1 MMSESQALE
10 TLSREDPEAAG
21 DARAALAWLT
31 GDEGLE
37 TISLLRLQ
45 EFLWYALPVKW
56 PMSTPGR
63 VGVAKALGRLFLLAG
78 LDRYA
83 GVCSSTG
90 TEKIINAYA
99 DGHEEG
105 IAAYTEAIEESNAA
119 PPDTELLAWG
129 SVMGSQERA
138 AYDACAAALE
148 LAFASG
154 ELSVGVRGWRTRRLD
169 IVNRWLTGECFP
181 GGPTPPDTP
190 ATGEIA
196 SPQTPLTP
204 LGSHGTDTWLG
215 RISAERI
222 DAWAHGRPGERS
234 RLARGLIP
242 RLLEP
247 PAVPEDPLPTL
258 RWLLGRAGEG
268 LRLTARHYIAPA
280 LVTEAVEEFGWRDQ
294 LVGTLRQELDVFPL
308 HTLRGLAQTEMGA
321 IRRRSASLVLTKT
334 GKLMTADPAARWHIG
349 TAALIGPDDGPQPDF
364 SVAVREAALMVI
376 LTSGPTGY
384 DELTKQL
391 TDLHGVE
398 GWAAGGGRHGTGLHS
413 TGLASAVR
421 TELYTL
427 RHRLWALHLLGAE
440 RSFSAPLA
448 LNETGV
454 AAARRARG
462 GHRRLHRGHRGVER
476 GPSGHRPARLG
487 LGHGPAGAR
496 RLRRLRRR
504 PGTGLRLRRAMRG
517 GARLAHPADGDRQ
530 PLADR
535 PARGRRRPAGP
546 RRPAGRLRR
555 RGRSR
560 RWSTG
565 R

>member
-83 GVCSSTG
+83 GVCSSAG
-90 TEKIINAYA
+90 TEKIITAYA
-99 DGHEEG
+99 DGHEDG

-154 ELSVGVRGWRTRRLD
+154 ELSVGARGWRTKRVD
-169 IVNRWLTGECFP
+169 IVNRWLTGRP
-181 GGPTPPDTP
+181 GGDLP
-190 ATGEIA
+190 AGLPAGDLDGDLPAGDLDGSLPAGDLDGGAEPGQA
-196 SPQTPLTP
+196 LDGSP
-204 LGSHGTDTWLG
+204 GTDTWLG

-247 PAVPEDPLPTL
+247 PAVPDDPLPTL

-268 LRLTARHYIAPA
+268 LRLTARYYIAPA

-308 HTLRGLAQTEMGA
+308 HTLRGMAQSEMGA
-321 IRRRSASLVLTKT
+321 IRRRSTSLVLTKT

-398 GWAAGGGRHGTGLHS
+398 GWAAAGGAGAGRAGTGRHGTGLHS

-421 TELYTL
+421 TELYAL

-448 LNETGV
+448 LTETGV
-454 AAARRARG
+454 AAALSALLARA
-462 GHRRLHRGHRGVER
+462 L
-476 GPSGHRPARLG
+476 RPRHHLG
-487 LGHGPAGAR
+487 LG
-496 RLRRLRRR
+496 
-504 PGTGLRLRRAMRG
+504 
-517 GARLAHPADGDRQ
+517 
-530 PLADR
+530 
-535 PARGRRRPAGP
+535 
-546 RRPAGRLRR
+546 
-555 RGRSR
+555 
-560 RWSTG
+560 
-565 R
+565 

>member
-1 MMSESQALE
+1 MMTESQALE
-10 TLSREDPEAAG
+10 TLTRQDPEAAG

-56 PMSTPGR
+56 PMSTSGR

-83 GVCSSTG
+83 AVCSSPG
-90 TEKIINAYA
+90 TEMIITAYA

-148 LAFASG
+148 LAFAAG
-154 ELSVGVRGWRTRRLD
+154 ELSAGTRGWRTKRVD
-169 IVNRWLTGECFP
+169 IVNRWLTGRP
-181 GGPTPPDTP
+181 
-190 ATGEIA
+190 EISA
-196 SPQTPLTP
+196 SPPAEDDAP
-204 LGSHGTDTWLG
+204 GNDTWLS

-247 PAVPEDPLPTL
+247 PAVPDDPLPTL
-258 RWLLGRAGEG
+258 GWLLSHADEG

-280 LVTEAVEEFGWRDQ
+280 LVTEAVDTFGWRDQ

-308 HTLRGLAQTEMGA
+308 HTLRGMAQTEMGA
-321 IRRRSASLVLTKT
+321 IRRSRTSLVLTRT

-364 SVAVREAALMVI
+364 SVAVREAALLVI

-384 DELTKQL
+384 DELTRLL
-391 TDLHGVE
+391 TDIHGVE
-398 GWAAGGGRHGTGLHS
+398 GWAAGVGPGRPNSGQHGGSQHGGSQHGGSQHS
-413 TGLASAVR
+413 SGLASAVR

-427 RHRLWALHLLGAE
+427 RHRLWALHLLGDE
-440 RSFSAPLA
+440 RTFSAPLS
-448 LNETGV
+448 LTETGV
-454 AAARRARG
+454 AAALSALLARA
-462 GHRRLHRGHRGVER
+462 L
-476 GPSGHRPARLG
+476 RPRHHLG
-487 LGHGPAGAR
+487 LG
-496 RLRRLRRR
+496 
-504 PGTGLRLRRAMRG
+504 
-517 GARLAHPADGDRQ
+517 
-530 PLADR
+530 
-535 PARGRRRPAGP
+535 
-546 RRPAGRLRR
+546 
-555 RGRSR
+555 
-560 RWSTG
+560 
-565 R
+565 

>member
-1 MMSESQALE
+1 MMTESQALE
-10 TLSREDPEAAG
+10 TLTREDPEAAG
-21 DARAALAWLT
+21 DAKAALAWLT

-63 VGVAKALGRLFLLAG
+63 VGVAKALGRLFTLAG

-83 GVCSSTG
+83 EVCSSSE
-90 TEKIINAYA
+90 TEKIITAYS

-129 SVMGSQERA
+129 SVMGPQERA

-154 ELSVGVRGWRTRRLD
+154 ELIVGARGWRTKRMD
-169 IVNRWLTGECFP
+169 IVNRWLTGR
-181 GGPTPPDTP
+181 
-190 ATGEIA
+190 TGEA
-196 SPQTPLTP
+196 LSGGALSGEALSGDAAQAHDGAL
-204 LGSHGTDTWLG
+204 GTDTWLG

-247 PAVPEDPLPTL
+247 PALPDDPLPTL
-258 RWLLGRAGEG
+258 RWLLSHADEG
-268 LRLTARHYIAPA
+268 LRLTARHYISPA
-280 LVTEAVEEFGWRDQ
+280 LVTEAVDTFGWRDQ

-308 HTLRGLAQTEMGA
+308 HTLRGMAQSEMGA
-321 IRRRSASLVLTKT
+321 IRRSRSTLVLTKT

-384 DELTKQL
+384 DELTRLL
-391 TDLHGVE
+391 TDIHGME
-398 GWAAGGGRHGTGLHS
+398 GWASGGRTGTTGTTGL
-413 TGLASAVR
+413 GGAVR

-427 RHRLWALHLLGAE
+427 RHRLWALGLLGSE
-440 RSFSAPLA
+440 RSFAAPLS
-448 LNETGV
+448 LTDTGV
-454 AAARRARG
+454 AAALSALLARA
-462 GHRRLHRGHRGVER
+462 L
-476 GPSGHRPARLG
+476 RPRHHLG
-487 LGHGPAGAR
+487 FG
-496 RLRRLRRR
+496 
-504 PGTGLRLRRAMRG
+504 
-517 GARLAHPADGDRQ
+517 
-530 PLADR
+530 
-535 PARGRRRPAGP
+535 
-546 RRPAGRLRR
+546 
-555 RGRSR
+555 
-560 RWSTG
+560 
-565 R
+565 

>member
-1 MMSESQALE
+1 MMTESQALE
-10 TLSREDPEAAG
+10 TLTREDPEAAD

-31 GDEGLE
+31 GDDGLE

-63 VGVAKALGRLFLLAG
+63 VGVARALGRLFLLAG

-83 GVCSSTG
+83 GVCSSAG
-90 TEKIINAYA
+90 TENIITAYA

-119 PPDTELLAWG
+119 PPDTDLLAWG
-129 SVMGSQERA
+129 SVMGPQERA

-154 ELSVGVRGWRTRRLD
+154 ELCVGARGWRTRRMD
-169 IVNRWLTGECFP
+169 IVNRWLTGR
-181 GGPTPPDTP
+181 PD
-190 ATGEIA
+190 A
-196 SPQTPLTP
+196 SEGLLDGTDAA
-204 LGSHGTDTWLG
+204 LGADGVPGTDTWLG

-234 RLARGLIP
+234 RLARTLIP

-247 PAVPEDPLPTL
+247 PAVPDDPLPTL
-258 RWLLGRAGEG
+258 RWLLGHADQG

-308 HTLRGLAQTEMGA
+308 HTLRGMAQSEMGA
-321 IRRRSASLVLTKT
+321 VRRSRASLVLTKT

-364 SVAVREAALMVI
+364 SVAVREAALLVI

-384 DELTKQL
+384 DELTRVL

-398 GWAAGGGRHGTGLHS
+398 GWAAGGTGRHGTGHYGGGRNG
-413 TGLASAVR
+413 TGLSSAVR
-421 TELYTL
+421 TELYSL

-440 RSFSAPLA
+440 RSFSAPLT
-448 LNETGV
+448 LTETGV
-454 AAARRARG
+454 AAALSALLARA
-462 GHRRLHRGHRGVER
+462 L
-476 GPSGHRPARLG
+476 RPRHHLG
-487 LGHGPAGAR
+487 LG
-496 RLRRLRRR
+496 
-504 PGTGLRLRRAMRG
+504 
-517 GARLAHPADGDRQ
+517 
-530 PLADR
+530 
-535 PARGRRRPAGP
+535 
-546 RRPAGRLRR
+546 
-555 RGRSR
+555 
-560 RWSTG
+560 
-565 R
+565 

>member
-1 MMSESQALE
+1 MMTESQALE
-10 TLSREDPEAAG
+10 TLTREDPEAAG
-21 DARAALAWLT
+21 DAKAALAWLT

-56 PMSTPGR
+56 PMSTSGR

-83 GVCSSTG
+83 GVCSSPG
-90 TEKIINAYA
+90 TEKIIMAYA

-154 ELSVGVRGWRTRRLD
+154 ELSVGARGWRTKRVD
-169 IVNRWLTGECFP
+169 IVNRWLTGPPEIP
-181 GGPTPPDTP
+181 GSPPADGGPP
-190 ATGEIA
+190 AN
-196 SPQTPLTP
+196 
-204 LGSHGTDTWLG
+204 DTWLS

-234 RLARGLIP
+234 RLARSLIP

-247 PAVPEDPLPTL
+247 PAVPGDPLPTL
-258 RWLLGRAGEG
+258 GWLLSHADGG

-280 LVTEAVEEFGWRDQ
+280 LVTEAVDTFGWRDQ
-294 LVGTLRQELDVFPL
+294 LVGTLSQELDVFPL
-308 HTLRGLAQTEMGA
+308 HTLRSMAQTEMGA
-321 IRRRSASLVLTKT
+321 IRRSRTSLVLTKT

-349 TAALIGPDDGPQPDF
+349 TAALIGSDDGPQPDF
-364 SVAVREAALMVI
+364 SVAVREAALLVI

-384 DELTKQL
+384 DELTRLL
-391 TDLHGVE
+391 TDIHGVE
-398 GWAAGGGRHGTGLHS
+398 GWAAGAGTGRTSSGRQSTAGHS

-427 RHRLWALHLLGAE
+427 RQRLWALHLLGDE
-440 RSFSAPLA
+440 RSFSAPLS
-448 LNETGV
+448 LTETGV
-454 AAARRARG
+454 AAALSALLARA
-462 GHRRLHRGHRGVER
+462 L
-476 GPSGHRPARLG
+476 RPRHHLG
-487 LGHGPAGAR
+487 LG
-496 RLRRLRRR
+496 
-504 PGTGLRLRRAMRG
+504 
-517 GARLAHPADGDRQ
+517 
-530 PLADR
+530 
-535 PARGRRRPAGP
+535 
-546 RRPAGRLRR
+546 
-555 RGRSR
+555 
-560 RWSTG
+560 
-565 R
+565 

>member
-78 LDRYA
+78 LERYA
-83 GVCSSTG
+83 GICSSAG
-90 TEKIINAYA
+90 TEKIITAYA

-154 ELSVGVRGWRTRRLD
+154 ELSVGARGWRTKRVD
-169 IVNRWLTGECFP
+169 IVNRWLTGQHLL
-181 GGPTPPDTP
+181 GGTTPPDP
-190 ATGEIA
+190 PEDGGAPRPSNPPSPLDGSPETG
-196 SPQTPLTP
+196 
-204 LGSHGTDTWLG
+204 TWLG

-234 RLARGLIP
+234 RLARSLIP

-247 PAVPEDPLPTL
+247 PAVPDDPLPTL
-258 RWLLGRAGEG
+258 RWLLGRADEG

-294 LVGTLRQELDVFPL
+294 IVGTLRQELDVFPL
-308 HTLRGLAQTEMGA
+308 HTLRGMAQSEMGA
-321 IRRRSASLVLTKT
+321 IRRRSTSLVLTKT
-334 GKLMTADPAARWHIG
+334 GRLMTADPAARWHIG

-364 SVAVREAALMVI
+364 PVAVREAALMVI

-384 DELTKQL
+384 DELTKLL
-391 TDLHGVE
+391 TDMHGVE
-398 GWAAGGGRHGTGLHS
+398 GWAAGGGAGAGAGRAGTGRPSTGPPSTGPHNTGPHNTELHS

-421 TELYTL
+421 SELYSL
-427 RHRLWALHLLGAE
+427 RHRLWALHLLGTE
-440 RSFSAPLA
+440 RSFSAPLS
-448 LNETGV
+448 LTETGV
-454 AAARRARG
+454 AAALSALLARA
-462 GHRRLHRGHRGVER
+462 L
-476 GPSGHRPARLG
+476 RPRHHLG
-487 LGHGPAGAR
+487 LG
-496 RLRRLRRR
+496 
-504 PGTGLRLRRAMRG
+504 
-517 GARLAHPADGDRQ
+517 
-530 PLADR
+530 
-535 PARGRRRPAGP
+535 
-546 RRPAGRLRR
+546 
-555 RGRSR
+555 
-560 RWSTG
+560 
-565 R
+565 

>member
-63 VGVAKALGRLFLLAG
+63 VGVAKALGRVFLLAG

-83 GVCSSTG
+83 GVCSSAG

-154 ELSVGVRGWRTRRLD
+154 ELSVGARGWRTKRVD
-169 IVNRWLTGECFP
+169 IVNRWLTG
-181 GGPTPPDTP
+181 PP
-190 ATGEIA
+190 TGELDDDVEPGHA
-196 SPQTPLTP
+196 LDTDAGPGLALNGGGEPGPALDGSP
-204 LGSHGTDTWLG
+204 GTDTWLG

-247 PAVPEDPLPTL
+247 PAVPDDPLPTL

-268 LRLTARHYIAPA
+268 LRLTARYYIAPA

-308 HTLRGLAQTEMGA
+308 HTLRGMAQTEMGA
-321 IRRRSASLVLTKT
+321 IRRRSTSLVLTKT

-398 GWAAGGGRHGTGLHS
+398 GWAAGGAGAGRAGAGRHGTGLHS

-421 TELYTL
+421 TELYAL
-427 RHRLWALHLLGAE
+427 RHRLWALHLLGTE
-440 RSFSAPLA
+440 RSFSAPLS
-448 LNETGV
+448 LTETGV
-454 AAARRARG
+454 AAALSALLARA
-462 GHRRLHRGHRGVER
+462 L
-476 GPSGHRPARLG
+476 RPRHHLG
-487 LGHGPAGAR
+487 LG
-496 RLRRLRRR
+496 
-504 PGTGLRLRRAMRG
+504 
-517 GARLAHPADGDRQ
+517 
-530 PLADR
+530 
-535 PARGRRRPAGP
+535 
-546 RRPAGRLRR
+546 
-555 RGRSR
+555 
-560 RWSTG
+560 
-565 R
+565 

>member
-1 MMSESQALE
+1 MMTESQALE
-10 TLSREDPEAAG
+10 TLTRENPEAAG
-21 DARAALAWLT
+21 DAKAALAWLT
-31 GDEGLE
+31 GDEGLQ

-63 VGVAKALGRLFLLAG
+63 VGVAKALGRLFMLAG
-78 LDRYA
+78 LERYA
-83 GVCSSTG
+83 GVCSSAG
-90 TEKIINAYA
+90 TEAIITAYA
-99 DGHEEG
+99 GGHEEG
-105 IAAYTEAIEESNAA
+105 IAAYTEAIEESHAA

-154 ELSVGVRGWRTRRLD
+154 ELSVGARGWRMKRAD
-169 IVNRWLTGECFP
+169 IVNRWLTGRPEISFAGLGNEGGQAHDGTP
-181 GGPTPPDTP
+181 GN
-190 ATGEIA
+190 
-196 SPQTPLTP
+196 
-204 LGSHGTDTWLG
+204 DTWLG

-247 PAVPEDPLPTL
+247 PALPDDPLPTL
-258 RWLLGRAGEG
+258 RWLLSRADEG

-280 LVTEAVEEFGWRDQ
+280 LVTEAVDTFGWRDQ

-308 HTLRGLAQTEMGA
+308 HTLRSMAQSEMGA
-321 IRRRSASLVLTKT
+321 VRRIHTSLVLTKT

-364 SVAVREAALMVI
+364 SVAVREAALLVI

-384 DELTKQL
+384 DELTRQL
-391 TDLHGVE
+391 TDIHGVE
-398 GWAAGGGRHGTGLHS
+398 GWASGGG

-427 RHRLWALHLLGAE
+427 RHRLWALHLLGSEA
-440 RSFSAPLA
+440 SFTAPLS
-448 LNETGV
+448 LTDTGV
-454 AAARRARG
+454 AAALSALLARALRPR
-462 GHRRLHRGHRGVER
+462 HHL
-476 GPSGHRPARLG
+476 GPG
-487 LGHGPAGAR
+487 
-496 RLRRLRRR
+496 
-504 PGTGLRLRRAMRG
+504 
-517 GARLAHPADGDRQ
+517 
-530 PLADR
+530 
-535 PARGRRRPAGP
+535 
-546 RRPAGRLRR
+546 
-555 RGRSR
+555 
-560 RWSTG
+560 
-565 R
+565 

>member
-1 MMSESQALE
+1 MMTESQALE
-10 TLSREDPEAAG
+10 TLTREDPEAAG
-21 DARAALAWLT
+21 DAKAALAWLT

-56 PMSTPGR
+56 PMSTLGR
-63 VGVAKALGRLFLLAG
+63 VGVAKALGRLFTLAG

-83 GVCSSTG
+83 GVCSSAG
-90 TEKIINAYA
+90 TEKIITAYA

-129 SVMGSQERA
+129 SVMGAQERA

-154 ELSVGVRGWRTRRLD
+154 ELSVGARGWRTRRVD
-169 IVNRWLTGECFP
+169 IVNRWLTGGVFP
-181 GGPTPPDTP
+181 RGTTPPDPPDLDFLRGTTPPDPP
-190 ATGEIA
+190 ATGGTH
-196 SPQTPLTP
+196 PPRPPLRDGGA
-204 LGSHGTDTWLG
+204 GSDTWLG

-234 RLARGLIP
+234 RLARGIIP

-247 PAVPEDPLPTL
+247 PALPDDPLPTL
-258 RWLLGRAGEG
+258 RWLLGHADEG
-268 LRLTARHYIAPA
+268 LRLTARYYIAPA
-280 LVTEAVEEFGWRDQ
+280 LVSEAVDTFGWRDQ

-308 HTLRGLAQTEMGA
+308 HTLRAMAQSEMRA
-321 IRRRSASLVLTKT
+321 IRRSRTSLVLTKT
-334 GKLMTADPAARWHIG
+334 GKLMMADPAARWHIG

-364 SVAVREAALMVI
+364 SVAVREAALLVI

-384 DELTKQL
+384 DELTRLL
-391 TDLHGVE
+391 TDIHGVE
-398 GWAAGGGRHGTGLHS
+398 GWASGGR

-440 RSFSAPLA
+440 RSFTAPLS
-448 LNETGV
+448 LT
-454 AAARRARG
+454 
-462 GHRRLHRGHRGVER
+462 
-476 GPSGHRPARLG
+476 
-487 LGHGPAGAR
+487 
-496 RLRRLRRR
+496 
-504 PGTGLRLRRAMRG
+504 GTGITAALSALLARALRPRHHL
-517 GARLAHPADGDRQ
+517 
-530 PLADR
+530 
-535 PARGRRRPAGP
+535 GP
-546 RRPAGRLRR
+546 G
-555 RGRSR
+555 
-560 RWSTG
+560 
-565 R
+565 

>member
-1 MMSESQALE
+1 MMTESQALE
-10 TLSREDPEAAG
+10 TLTREDPEAAG

-83 GVCSSTG
+83 GVCSSAG
-90 TEKIINAYA
+90 TEKIITAYA

-119 PPDTELLAWG
+119 PPDTDLLAWG

-154 ELSVGVRGWRTRRLD
+154 ELSVGARGWRTKRVD
-169 IVNRWLTGECFP
+169 IVNRWLTGRPRGDP
-181 GGPTPPDTP
+181 GRPRHADGAAPPVAP
-190 ATGEIA
+190 N
-196 SPQTPLTP
+196 
-204 LGSHGTDTWLG
+204 DTWLG

-247 PAVPEDPLPTL
+247 PAVPDDPLPTL
-258 RWLLGRAGEG
+258 RWLLGHADEG

-280 LVTEAVEEFGWRDQ
+280 LVTEAVDTFGWRDQ

-308 HTLRGLAQTEMGA
+308 HTLRGMAQTEMGA
-321 IRRRSASLVLTKT
+321 IRRSRTSLVLTKT

-364 SVAVREAALMVI
+364 SVAVREAALLVI

-384 DELTKQL
+384 DELTRLL
-391 TDLHGVE
+391 TDIHGVE
-398 GWAAGGGRHGTGLHS
+398 GWAAGAGTGRHGPG
-413 TGLASAVR
+413 
-421 TELYTL
+421 
-427 RHRLWALHLLGAE
+427 RHRAASSGAQHRGAQYRAGQRRAHRAL
-440 RSFSAPLA
+440 R
-448 LNETGV
+448 
-454 AAARRARG
+454 AAAPAVGAPPARRRTRLQRTALADRDRG
-462 GHRRLHRGHRGVER
+462 RRGAV
-476 GPSGHRPARLG
+476 RPARP
-487 LGHGPAGAR
+487 GPAAAAPP
-496 RLRRLRRR
+496 R
-504 PGTGLRLRRAMRG
+504 PRITPQVSGK
-517 GARLAHPADGDRQ
+517 
-530 PLADR
+530 
-535 PARGRRRPAGP
+535 
-546 RRPAGRLRR
+546 
-555 RGRSR
+555 
-560 RWSTG
+560 
-565 R
+565 

>member
-1 MMSESQALE
+1 MMTESQALE
-10 TLSREDPEAAG
+10 TLTREDPEAAG

-56 PMSTPGR
+56 PMSAEGR

-83 GVCSSTG
+83 GVCSSAG
-90 TEKIINAYA
+90 TEKIITAYA
-99 DGHEEG
+99 EGHEEG
-105 IAAYTEAIEESNAA
+105 IAAYTEAIEESNAV
-119 PPDTELLAWG
+119 PPDSELLAWG

-148 LAFASG
+148 LAFACG
-154 ELSVGVRGWRTRRLD
+154 ELSVGARGWRTRRVE
-169 IVNRWLTGECFP
+169 IVNRWLTDRPGISLYPP
-181 GGPTPPDTP
+181 GGDGREAGPTDDADDGAGVGAGAGP
-190 ATGEIA
+190 AGDGA
-196 SPQTPLTP
+196 P
-204 LGSHGTDTWLG
+204 GGDTWLS

-242 RLLEP
+242 RLLVP
-247 PAVPEDPLPTL
+247 PAVPNDPLPTL
-258 RWLLGRAGEG
+258 RWLLGHAGEG

-280 LVTEAVEEFGWRDQ
+280 LVTEAVDEFGWRDQ

-308 HTLRGLAQTEMGA
+308 HTLRGMAQSEMGA
-321 IRRRSASLVLTKT
+321 IRRSRTSLVLTKT
-334 GKLMTADPAARWHIG
+334 GRLMTADPAARWHIG

-384 DELTKQL
+384 DDLTRLL
-391 TDLHGVE
+391 TDIHGVE
-398 GWAAGGGRHGTGLHS
+398 GWAAGGLGSGSGAGPAGQGLHG

-440 RSFSAPLA
+440 RSFSAPLS

-454 AAARRARG
+454 AAALSALLARA
-462 GHRRLHRGHRGVER
+462 L
-476 GPSGHRPARLG
+476 RPRHHLG
-487 LGHGPAGAR
+487 LG
-496 RLRRLRRR
+496 
-504 PGTGLRLRRAMRG
+504 
-517 GARLAHPADGDRQ
+517 
-530 PLADR
+530 
-535 PARGRRRPAGP
+535 
-546 RRPAGRLRR
+546 
-555 RGRSR
+555 
-560 RWSTG
+560 
-565 R
+565 

>member
-83 GVCSSTG
+83 GVCSSAG
-90 TEKIINAYA
+90 TEKIITAYA

-154 ELSVGVRGWRTRRLD
+154 ELSVGARGWRTKRVD
-169 IVNRWLTGECFP
+169 IVNRWLTGRPTGDLDGDTEP
-181 GGPTPPDTP
+181 GQALDGGTESGQALDGGTELGQ
-190 ATGEIA
+190 ALDG
-196 SPQTPLTP
+196 SP
-204 LGSHGTDTWLG
+204 GTDTWLG

-247 PAVPEDPLPTL
+247 PAVPDDPLPTL

-268 LRLTARHYIAPA
+268 LRLTARYYIAPA

-308 HTLRGLAQTEMGA
+308 HTLRGMAQSEMGA
-321 IRRRSASLVLTKT
+321 IRRRSTSLVLTKT

-398 GWAAGGGRHGTGLHS
+398 GWAAGGAGAGPGRRRTARYRAAQHRAGQRGPYRALRAAAPAM
-413 TGLASAVR
+413 GAASA
-421 TELYTL
+421 
-427 RHRLWALHLLGAE
+427 RHRAQLQ
-440 RSFSAPLA
+440 R
-448 LNETGV
+448 
-454 AAARRARG
+454 AAIADRDRG
-462 GHRRLHRGHRGVER
+462 
-476 GPSGHRPARLG
+476 
-487 LGHGPAGAR
+487 
-496 RLRRLRRR
+496 
-504 PGTGLRLRRAMRG
+504 RG
-517 GARLAHPADGDRQ
+517 GAVRAARPGPA
-530 PLADR
+530 
-535 PARGRRRPAGP
+535 PAAPPGP
-546 RRPAGRLRR
+546 RLTAA
-555 RGRSR
+555 SD
-560 RWSTG
+560 TA
-565 R
+565 

>member
-1 MMSESQALE
+1 MMTESQALE
-10 TLSREDPEAAG
+10 TLTREDPEAAG

-56 PMSTPGR
+56 PMSTSGR

-83 GVCSSTG
+83 GVCSSPG
-90 TEKIINAYA
+90 TENIITAYA

-154 ELSVGVRGWRTRRLD
+154 ELSVGARGWRTKRVD
-169 IVNRWLTGECFP
+169 IVNRWLTGRPELAP
-181 GGPTPPDTP
+181 GP
-190 ATGEIA
+190 AADGDA
-196 SPQTPLTP
+196 S
-204 LGSHGTDTWLG
+204 GNDTWLS

-234 RLARGLIP
+234 RLARSVIP

-247 PAVPEDPLPTL
+247 PAVPDDPLPTL
-258 RWLLGRAGEG
+258 GWLLGHANEG
-268 LRLTARHYIAPA
+268 LRLTTRHYIAPA
-280 LVTEAVEEFGWRDQ
+280 LVTEAVEVFGWRDQ

-308 HTLRGLAQTEMGA
+308 HTLRGMAQTEMGA
-321 IRRRSASLVLTKT
+321 IRRNRTSLVLTKT
-334 GKLMTADPAARWHIG
+334 GRLMTADPAARWHIG

-364 SVAVREAALMVI
+364 SVAVREAALLVI

-384 DELTKQL
+384 DELTRVL
-391 TDLHGVE
+391 TDIHGVE
-398 GWAAGGGRHGTGLHS
+398 GWAAGAGRLGRGPRRL
-413 TGLASAVR
+413 R
-421 TELYTL
+421 TARRRTTQ
-427 RHRLWALHLLGAE
+427 HRATQHRAGQRRAHRALH
-440 RSFSAPLA
+440 
-448 LNETGV
+448 
-454 AAARRARG
+454 AAAPAVGPPPARRRTQLQRAAIADRYRSRRG
-462 GHRRLHRGHRGVER
+462 AV
-476 GPSGHRPARLG
+476 RPARPG
-487 LGHGPAGAR
+487 AAPAPPPGPRITAPR
-496 RLRRLRRR
+496 S
-504 PGTGLRLRRAMRG
+504 G
-517 GARLAHPADGDRQ
+517 GNSRCSS
-530 PLADR
+530 R
-535 PARGRRRPAGP
+535 PAWWRPRGRR
-546 RRPAGRLRR
+546 
-555 RGRSR
+555 
-560 RWSTG
+560 
-565 R
+565 

>member
-1 MMSESQALE
+1 MMTESQALE
-10 TLSREDPEAAG
+10 TLTREDPEAAD

-83 GVCSSTG
+83 GVCSSAG
-90 TEKIINAYA
+90 TENIITAYA

-119 PPDTELLAWG
+119 PPDTDLLAWG
-129 SVMGSQERA
+129 SVMGPQERA

-154 ELSVGVRGWRTRRLD
+154 ELCVGTRGWRTRRME
-169 IVNRWLTGECFP
+169 IVNRWLTGRPEAGDGP
-181 GGPTPPDTP
+181 LASDGLLTGSGAEAGLGAGGPG
-190 ATGEIA
+190 AGG
-196 SPQTPLTP
+196 
-204 LGSHGTDTWLG
+204 LGAEAGLGTDGLPGTDTWLG

-234 RLARGLIP
+234 RLARALIP

-247 PAVPEDPLPTL
+247 PAVPDDPLPTL
-258 RWLLGRAGEG
+258 RWLLGHADEG
-268 LRLTARHYIAPA
+268 LRLTARHYISPA

-308 HTLRGLAQTEMGA
+308 HTLRGMAQSEMGA
-321 IRRRSASLVLTKT
+321 IRRSRTSLVLTKT

-364 SVAVREAALMVI
+364 SVAVREAALLVI

-384 DELTKQL
+384 DELTRML

-398 GWAAGGGRHGTGLHS
+398 GWAAGGGSGRRSAGQHGAGHYGTGQYGGGRS
-413 TGLASAVR
+413 GTGLASAVR

-440 RSFSAPLA
+440 RSFTAPLA
-448 LNETGV
+448 LNETGI
-454 AAARRARG
+454 AAALSALLARA
-462 GHRRLHRGHRGVER
+462 L
-476 GPSGHRPARLG
+476 RPRHHLG
-487 LGHGPAGAR
+487 LG
-496 RLRRLRRR
+496 
-504 PGTGLRLRRAMRG
+504 
-517 GARLAHPADGDRQ
+517 
-530 PLADR
+530 
-535 PARGRRRPAGP
+535 
-546 RRPAGRLRR
+546 
-555 RGRSR
+555 
-560 RWSTG
+560 
-565 R
+565 

>member
-1 MMSESQALE
+1 MMTESQALE
-10 TLSREDPEAAG
+10 TLTREDPEAAD

-31 GDEGLE
+31 GDEGLA

-78 LDRYA
+78 MDRYA
-83 GVCSSTG
+83 GVCSSAG
-90 TEKIINAYA
+90 TEGIITAYA

-119 PPDTELLAWG
+119 PPDTDLLAWG
-129 SVMGSQERA
+129 SVMGPQERA

-154 ELSVGVRGWRTRRLD
+154 ELCVGARGWRTRRMD
-169 IVNRWLTGECFP
+169 IVNRWLTGRPDSGDGLLMAP
-181 GGPTPPDTP
+181 GAETLETETLETETEAEPGADGLP
-190 ATGEIA
+190 
-196 SPQTPLTP
+196 
-204 LGSHGTDTWLG
+204 GTDTWLG

-234 RLARGLIP
+234 RLARALIP

-247 PAVPEDPLPTL
+247 PAVPDDPLPTL
-258 RWLLGRAGEG
+258 RWLLGHADEG
-268 LRLTARHYIAPA
+268 LRLTARYYISPA
-280 LVTEAVEEFGWRDQ
+280 LVNEAVEEFGWRDQ

-308 HTLRGLAQTEMGA
+308 HTLRGMAQSEMGA
-321 IRRRSASLVLTKT
+321 IRRSRTSLVLTKT

-364 SVAVREAALMVI
+364 SVAVREAALLVI

-384 DELTKQL
+384 DELTRVL

-398 GWAAGGGRHGTGLHS
+398 GWAAGGGSARDGAGHYGAPYGAGRS
-413 TGLASAVR
+413 GAGLASAVR

-454 AAARRARG
+454 AAALSALLARA
-462 GHRRLHRGHRGVER
+462 L
-476 GPSGHRPARLG
+476 RPRHHLG
-487 LGHGPAGAR
+487 LG
-496 RLRRLRRR
+496 
-504 PGTGLRLRRAMRG
+504 
-517 GARLAHPADGDRQ
+517 
-530 PLADR
+530 
-535 PARGRRRPAGP
+535 
-546 RRPAGRLRR
+546 
-555 RGRSR
+555 
-560 RWSTG
+560 
-565 R
+565 

>member
-83 GVCSSTG
+83 GVCSSAG
-90 TEKIINAYA
+90 TERIITAYA

-119 PPDTELLAWG
+119 PPDTELLDLDG
-129 SVMGSQERA
+129 
-138 AYDACAAALE
+138 DAEPGLALDADADSDSDAE
-148 LAFASG
+148 PGLALDADAEPGLALNGGG
-154 ELSVGVRGWRTRRLD
+154 ELGQALD
-169 IVNRWLTGECFP
+169 G
-181 GGPTPPDTP
+181 
-190 ATGEIA
+190 
-196 SPQTPLTP
+196 SP
-204 LGSHGTDTWLG
+204 GTDTWLG

-247 PAVPEDPLPTL
+247 PAVPDDPLPTL
-258 RWLLGRAGEG
+258 RWLLGRAREG

-308 HTLRGLAQTEMGA
+308 HTLRGMAQTEMGA
-321 IRRRSASLVLTKT
+321 IRRRSTSLVLTKT

-398 GWAAGGGRHGTGLHS
+398 GWAAAGGAGSGRAGSGRHGTGLHS

-421 TELYTL
+421 TELYAL
-427 RHRLWALHLLGAE
+427 RHRLWALQLLGTE
-440 RSFSAPLA
+440 RSFSAPLS
-448 LNETGV
+448 LTETGV
-454 AAARRARG
+454 TAALSALLARA
-462 GHRRLHRGHRGVER
+462 L
-476 GPSGHRPARLG
+476 RPRHHLG
-487 LGHGPAGAR
+487 LG
-496 RLRRLRRR
+496 
-504 PGTGLRLRRAMRG
+504 
-517 GARLAHPADGDRQ
+517 
-530 PLADR
+530 
-535 PARGRRRPAGP
+535 
-546 RRPAGRLRR
+546 
-555 RGRSR
+555 
-560 RWSTG
+560 
-565 R
+565 

>member
-1 MMSESQALE
+1 MMTESQALE
-10 TLSREDPEAAG
+10 TLTREDPEAAG

-56 PMSTPGR
+56 PMSAEGR

-83 GVCSSTG
+83 GVCSSAG
-90 TEKIINAYA
+90 TEKIITAYA
-99 DGHEEG
+99 EGHEEG
-105 IAAYTEAIEESNAA
+105 IAAYTEAIEESNAV
-119 PPDTELLAWG
+119 PPDSELLAWG

-148 LAFASG
+148 LAFACG
-154 ELSVGVRGWRTRRLD
+154 ELSVGARGWRTRRVE
-169 IVNRWLTGECFP
+169 IVNRWLTDRPGISLCPP
-181 GGPTPPDTP
+181 GGDGREAGPTDDADDGAGAGAGP
-190 ATGEIA
+190 AGDGA
-196 SPQTPLTP
+196 P
-204 LGSHGTDTWLG
+204 GGDTWLS

-242 RLLEP
+242 RLLVP
-247 PAVPEDPLPTL
+247 PAVPDDPLPTL
-258 RWLLGRAGEG
+258 RWLLGHAGEG

-280 LVTEAVEEFGWRDQ
+280 LVTEAVDEFGWRDQ

-308 HTLRGLAQTEMGA
+308 HTLRGMAQSEMGA
-321 IRRRSASLVLTKT
+321 IRRSRTSLVLTKT
-334 GKLMTADPAARWHIG
+334 GRLMTADPAARWHIG

-384 DELTKQL
+384 DDLTRLL
-391 TDLHGVE
+391 TDIHGVE
-398 GWAAGGGRHGTGLHS
+398 GWAAGGLGSGSGAGPAGQGLHG

-440 RSFSAPLA
+440 RSFSAPLS

-454 AAARRARG
+454 AAALSALLARA
-462 GHRRLHRGHRGVER
+462 L
-476 GPSGHRPARLG
+476 RPRHHLG
-487 LGHGPAGAR
+487 LG
-496 RLRRLRRR
+496 
-504 PGTGLRLRRAMRG
+504 
-517 GARLAHPADGDRQ
+517 
-530 PLADR
+530 
-535 PARGRRRPAGP
+535 
-546 RRPAGRLRR
+546 
-555 RGRSR
+555 
-560 RWSTG
+560 
-565 R
+565 

>member
-1 MMSESQALE
+1 MMTESQALE
-10 TLSREDPEAAG
+10 TLTREDPEAAD

-83 GVCSSTG
+83 GVCSSAG
-90 TEKIINAYA
+90 TESIITAYA

-119 PPDTELLAWG
+119 PPDTDLLAWG
-129 SVMGSQERA
+129 SVMGPQERA

-148 LAFASG
+148 LAFACG
-154 ELSVGVRGWRTRRLD
+154 ELCVGTRGWRSRRME
-169 IVNRWLTGECFP
+169 IVNRWLTGRPEAGDGPLASDGLLAGSDAEAGP
-181 GGPTPPDTP
+181 GAG
-190 ATGEIA
+190 AGLGAEGLTGAEEV
-196 SPQTPLTP
+196 
-204 LGSHGTDTWLG
+204 LGAETGLGADGLPGTDTWLG

-234 RLARGLIP
+234 RLARTLIP

-247 PAVPEDPLPTL
+247 PAVPDDPLPTL
-258 RWLLGRAGEG
+258 RWLLGHAGEG
-268 LRLTARHYIAPA
+268 LRLTARHYISPA

-308 HTLRGLAQTEMGA
+308 HTLRGMAQSEMGA
-321 IRRRSASLVLTKT
+321 IRRSRTSLVLTKT
-334 GKLMTADPAARWHIG
+334 GKLMTDDPAARWHIG

-364 SVAVREAALMVI
+364 SVAVREAALLVI

-384 DELTKQL
+384 DELTRVL

-398 GWAAGGGRHGTGLHS
+398 GWAAGGGSGRPGGGHYGSGQYGAGRNG

-421 TELYTL
+421 TELYSL

-448 LNETGV
+448 LNETGI
-454 AAARRARG
+454 AAALSALLARA
-462 GHRRLHRGHRGVER
+462 L
-476 GPSGHRPARLG
+476 RPRHHLG
-487 LGHGPAGAR
+487 LG
-496 RLRRLRRR
+496 
-504 PGTGLRLRRAMRG
+504 
-517 GARLAHPADGDRQ
+517 
-530 PLADR
+530 
-535 PARGRRRPAGP
+535 
-546 RRPAGRLRR
+546 
-555 RGRSR
+555 
-560 RWSTG
+560 
-565 R
+565 